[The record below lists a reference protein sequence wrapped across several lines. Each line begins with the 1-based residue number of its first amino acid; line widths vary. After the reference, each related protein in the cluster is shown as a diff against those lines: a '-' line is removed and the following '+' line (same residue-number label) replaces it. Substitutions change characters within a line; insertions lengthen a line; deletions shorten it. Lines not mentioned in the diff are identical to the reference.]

1 MIYIIG
7 FGCSIVSFILFSVAT
22 GCGVQLASGF
32 ANTLF
37 SASGIL
43 FPLTIGVLMQIEKKE
58 IKNANFRKKLD
69 SDLSGIKTR
78 TVIIMVIVFVL
89 FIGFFLTKELFIDW
103 RFFRFSMG
111 NFCLSG
117 LVALFFCQI
126 YIFNQ
131 IYRAKVVLEN
141 TIFEEKERMG
151 QD

>member
-1 MIYIIG
+1 
-7 FGCSIVSFILFSVAT
+7 
-22 GCGVQLASGF
+22 
-32 ANTLF
+32 
-37 SASGIL
+37 
-43 FPLTIGVLMQIEKKE
+43 MQIEKKE

-103 RFFRFSMG
+103 RFLRFSMG

-141 TIFEEKERMG
+141 TIFEEKERRR